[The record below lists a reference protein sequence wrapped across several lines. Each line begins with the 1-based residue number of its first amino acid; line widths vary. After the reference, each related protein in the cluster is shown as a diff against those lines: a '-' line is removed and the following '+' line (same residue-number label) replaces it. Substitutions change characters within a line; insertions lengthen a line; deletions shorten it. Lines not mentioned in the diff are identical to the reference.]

1 MSVTYEFDKD
11 DGTWVACLR
20 KGAFRKMCDGS
31 HAQPIAR
38 VASGLTK
45 DEAKR
50 NLQGPDGPNVRRQYD
65 WPDDPDDDVYHMQE
79 TPLTLLF

>member
-11 DGTWVACLR
+11 DGIWIACLR

-31 HAQPIAR
+31 LAQPIAR
-38 VASGLTK
+38 VASGSTK

-50 NLQGPDGPNVRRQYD
+50 NLQGPDGPQVLRRNQKKR
-65 WPDDPDDDVYHMQE
+65 
-79 TPLTLLF
+79 

>member
-11 DGTWVACLR
+11 DGSWVACLR

-31 HAQPIAR
+31 LAQPIAR
-38 VASGLTK
+38 VASGSTK
-45 DEAKR
+45 DDARR
-50 NLQGPDGPNVRRQYD
+50 NLQGPDGPQARSQYN

-79 TPLTLLF
+79 IH

>member
-20 KGAFRKMCDGS
+20 KGAPVKMCDES

-45 DEAKR
+45 DEARR
-50 NLQGPDGPNVRRQYD
+50 NLQGPDGPKVRSQYD
-65 WPDDPDDDVYHMQE
+65 WPDDPDDDIYHMQE
-79 TPLTLLF
+79 IH

>member
-31 HAQPIAR
+31 LAQPIAR
-38 VASGLTK
+38 VACGLTK
-45 DEAKR
+45 DDARR
-50 NLQGPDGPNVRRQYD
+50 NLQLSRKEKRA
-65 WPDDPDDDVYHMQE
+65 
-79 TPLTLLF
+79 

>member
-31 HAQPIAR
+31 LAQPIAR
-38 VASGLTK
+38 VLATVT
-45 DEAKR
+45 
-50 NLQGPDGPNVRRQYD
+50 QG
-65 WPDDPDDDVYHMQE
+65 E
-79 TPLTLLF
+79 TRLTLLF